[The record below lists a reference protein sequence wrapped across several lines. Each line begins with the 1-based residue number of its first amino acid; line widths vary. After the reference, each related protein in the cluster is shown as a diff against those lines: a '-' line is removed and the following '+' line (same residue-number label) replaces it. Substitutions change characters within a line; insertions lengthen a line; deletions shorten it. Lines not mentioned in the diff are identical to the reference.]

1 MTRCWSGWSEDK
13 GKGTAN
19 AGSSTAC
26 LTKCREPLR
35 SGRHGVGVVGA
46 RTRARARRM
55 QVLRLRV
62 SRSAVSHFAQDD
74 TVLEWLGVG
83 VVGARTRAT
92 ATVCDRFR
100 RLPAVCFRFLQAK
113 WP

>member
-74 TVLEWLGVG
+74 TVLEWLERGQERG
-83 VVGARTRAT
+83 HGKNAGPSAACLTKCREPLRSG
-92 ATVCDRFR
+92 
-100 RLPAVCFRFLQAK
+100 
-113 WP
+113 